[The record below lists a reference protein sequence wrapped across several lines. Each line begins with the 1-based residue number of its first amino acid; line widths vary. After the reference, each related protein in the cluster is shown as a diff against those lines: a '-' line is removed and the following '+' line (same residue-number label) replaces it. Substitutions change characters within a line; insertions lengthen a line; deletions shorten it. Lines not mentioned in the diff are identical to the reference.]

1 MKKVSF
7 KMFRSQVVDSF
18 EDMNAQ
24 EEDFDIYSQEEVDS
38 IRNAESFSELAE
50 ILVDFE
56 YWEMCD
62 VVDFSRNIL

>member
-7 KMFRSQVVDSF
+7 EMFRSQVVDSF
-18 EDMNAQ
+18 EDMNAM
-24 EEDFDIYSQEEVDS
+24 EEDFDIYSEEEIDS
-38 IRNAESFSELAE
+38 IRNAGSFDELAE

-62 VVDFSRNIL
+62 VVDYARSVE